1 MNYEAIDTPLVC
13 FTVYK
18 QTVCSLSQI
27 CVIILII
34 TVCVLLLSL
43 YCYCL
48 CTKYSEGTDENS
60 LSIINV
66 CNYSHYYCCLYVK
79 YFVGTF
85 EHSLFYNKCLL
96 LFSVY
101 CLLERRSELSFSVRV
116 VSSRAVSTRKF
127 HLLLFCFYFKFF
139 PLKLQKNSWY
149 FVPFWRVS

>member
-18 QTVCSLSQI
+18 QTVCFLSQI

-48 CTKYSEGTDENS
+48 CTKYSVGTDENS
-60 LSIINV
+60 LSIVNV
-66 CNYSHYYCCLYVK
+66 CNHSQYYCCLYVK
-79 YFVGTF
+79 YCVCSF
-85 EHSLFYNKCLL
+85 EHSHFYNKCVL
-96 LFSVY
+96 SVY
-101 CLLERRSELSFSVRV
+101 CLLEQRSELTFSVRV
-116 VSSRAVSTRKF
+116 VSSRAVNTRKF

-149 FVPFWRVS
+149 FVHFRGVS